1 VHSST
6 RSRTLTL
13 LAFGVLG
20 VLATAGCGT
29 GGSGNSGSAGSC
41 QVQVSGAQGSKPQ
54 VTVPDCAAPTTLQ
67 TKDVIAGTGAAAKVG
82 DTLLTQYTLLDWG
95 TKKLV
100 QSSYDGGE
108 PFAVAPLGQ
117 AQVIQAWN
125 EGLVGMRQGG
135 RRVLVAPP
143 DKAYGAQGEPPDIAP
158 NATLVFVIDAVRVTA
173 AR

>member
-1 VHSST
+1 MC
-6 RSRTLTL
+6 SRTLTL
-13 LAFGVLG
+13 LAALG
-20 VLATAGCGT
+20 VLATAAGCGSKGNNSAGST
-29 GGSGNSGSAGSC
+29 GPAGSC

-67 TKDVIAGTGAAAKVG
+67 SKDVITGTGAAAKAG
-82 DTLLTQYTLLDWG
+82 DTMLTQYTLLDWG

-100 QSSYDGGE
+100 QSSYNGGE
-108 PFAVAPLGQ
+108 PFAVAPLGR
-117 AQVIQAWN
+117 ARVIEAWN

-135 RRVLVAPP
+135 RRVLIAPP
-143 DKAYGAQGEPPDIAP
+143 DKAYGPQGAPPDIPP